1 MKLVRIAAGLL
12 PLAGLAGLWAMGES
26 VSREGTDWEVPI
38 AGYDPRDLL
47 RGHYVEFTYD
57 WPIPQVD
64 RDAGTEQ
71 AMRPAAP
78 PPQGLCL
85 RGDPPQLREAIPFD
99 PYDYGARERCAHPIV
114 ADPGSVYGPAMLE
127 RGRLYVG
134 QDRAR
139 EIEDMLRERDL
150 RGIVTLRQRPDGS
163 FTPLDIRFRALTRSE
178 RAERERGSI
187 RPTAPPI
194 MEERVENE

>member
-1 MKLVRIAAGLL
+1 MKLARIAAGLL
-12 PLAGLAGLWAMGES
+12 PLAGLAGLWAMSES
-26 VSREGTDWEVPI
+26 VSREGTDWDVPI

-64 RDAGTEQ
+64 GDAQEQ
-71 AMRPAAP
+71 RAVQAVP

-85 RGDPPQLREAIPFD
+85 KGDPPQLREAIPFD

-134 QDRAR
+134 QDRAG

-163 FTPLDIRFRALTRSE
+163 FTPLDIRFRPLTRAE

-194 MEERVENE
+194 MEGDEANE